1 MKAKRILGWCV
12 VPLVALAL
20 SSCGQKEEKT
30 TEPKPQK
37 VAKLSKQELSD
48 LGTRVLKDTYKK
60 YDGKKSCWVVQG
72 KDKADYCM
80 KVASVES
87 VMTEDGEKVYLLA
100 TGEKATEGEKDAE
113 NGIIGMF
120 AVKPENGE
128 YKVIA
133 QTQTAEIKG
142 HAAGGEF
149 VQLGKN
155 VYGWKIGKSETDQGQ
170 NIAGVSFYGVQD
182 DQVKDLGSVQTG
194 YDDAAAAEPDAK
206 VNRVTRLE
214 GKVEVD
220 KTNADAE
227 HYPLTVT
234 VSGEMDGQKLSP
246 RKYAIQFSSQKG
258 QYVPPKD
265 YPIVD

>member
-1 MKAKRILGWCV
+1 MKVKRILGWCA

-20 SSCGQKEEKT
+20 AGCGQKEEKPA
-30 TEPKPQK
+30 EPKPQK
-37 VAKLSKQELSD
+37 AAKLSKQELSD
-48 LGTRVLKDTYKK
+48 LGARVLKDTYKK

-87 VMTEDGEKVYLLA
+87 VVTEDGEKVYLLA
-100 TGEKATEGEKDAE
+100 TGEKAVEGDKGAE
-113 NGIIGMF
+113 NDIVGMF

-265 YPIVD
+265 YPIVE